1 MSNKKILII
10 SILSMFTVILIIVGM
25 ILFSVNKK
33 QKMLI
38 ENVDIIK
45 SDYAKFSSNT
55 SDSEKI
61 KEELTNK
68 LTTFSNET
76 YEEDHTEYQRI
87 LKEYDSNIKY
97 INEIVED
104 LEEKCQ
110 YEYDDQMINLLCRG
124 FDILYEESINAYI
137 TNVNEYNNKLSMYN
151 DNRDKKYNLHTLI
164 YDKYIDYDKDGEY
177 EGK

>member
-1 MSNKKILII
+1 MSNKKILTI
-10 SILSMFTVILIIVGM
+10 SILSMFTVILIIVGL
-25 ILFSVNKK
+25 ILFSVNRK

-45 SDYAKFSSNT
+45 SNYAKFSSNT

-61 KEELTNK
+61 KEELTDK

-76 YEEDHTEYQRI
+76 YEEEHQEYQRI
-87 LKEYDSNIKY
+87 LKEYDANIKY

-104 LEEKCQ
+104 LEERCQ
-110 YEYDDQMINLLCRG
+110 YKYDDTITNLLCRG
-124 FDILYEESINAYI
+124 YDILYEESINSYI
-137 TNVNEYNNKLSMYN
+137 TNVNEYNNKLTMYN
-151 DNRDKKYNLHTLI
+151 DTADKKYNLHTLI